1 MDPKEL
7 LEKAREAMRRDI
19 NHIFVEVAG
28 KKLAPASARDLV
40 AYVKLLSEVVEEES
54 EDTKDLEKLPD
65 SELKEL
71 AKKLIDD
78 KTNKSS

>member
-28 KKLAPASARDLV
+28 RKLAPASARDLV